1 MCCLIVCLKYL
12 YIKKQSRPK
21 SKIKLVALVLFTGD
35 KCVVCLDDK
44 EYHRGSV
51 LNKSEGGV
59 YVKLIDIG
67 NSVTVTESNIF
78 KLKKE
83 FDKHPQLAF
92 CCSFICT
99 PVEGDTFTEKAGQVF
114 KDTVLELS
122 AVKELPGAGRATI
135 VAEEKGIVLIELSI
149 DRKDVAESL
158 VEKGVVKFEESINIS
173 VLNDQDE
180 INDFSENFGA
190 FKHVQLDIDN
200 DYEANLIDCSNMD
213 RLIFHQVD
221 SSSVL
226 KEIQESIA
234 VAVAEKD
241 GGEGIDDLTSG
252 PCLAKCPDNSMWTRA
267 HLRCIQQKAAGEGS
281 EEIYKVEVD
290 EVLFFDI
297 FC

>member
-1 MCCLIVCLKYL
+1 M
-12 YIKKQSRPK
+12 
-21 SKIKLVALVLFTGD
+21 KLV
-35 KCVVCLDDK
+35 
-44 EYHRGSV
+44 
-51 LNKSEGGV
+51 
-59 YVKLIDIG
+59 DIG

-78 KLKKE
+78 ELKKE

-99 PVEGDTFTEKAGQVF
+99 PVEGDTFTEEAGQVF

-135 VAEEKGIVLIELSI
+135 VTVEKGIVLIELAI

-158 VEKGVVKFEESINIS
+158 VEKGVVKFEESNNVF
-173 VLNDQDE
+173 VLNEQDE
-180 INDFSENFGA
+180 IDDFSENFGA
-190 FKHVQLDIDN
+190 FKHVQLDIDK
-200 DYEANLIDCSNMD
+200 DYEVSLIDCSNMD

-221 SSSVL
+221 SLSVL

-252 PCLAKCPDNSMWTRA
+252 PCLAKSPDNCMWTRA
-267 HLRCIQQKAAGEGS
+267 NLMGIEQKTAGVDS
-281 EEIYKVEVD
+281 EEIYKVGAD
-290 EVLFFDI
+290 DVLFLI
-297 FC
+297 FLAEQF